1 MACRNVT
8 LEVNAASDALLK
20 QQTVCQA
27 ASEKLTI
34 LTRMHKDKKY
44 ALSVAEGQ
52 QEVTHHNATGG
63 HADSGSEDQELDQVD
78 FWPAS
83 RPEGE
88 HAGFVFKIGHLG
100 LGYYRN
106 EALMPAVPVRE
117 SDPEIKELRRKVAE
131 VERRKAQAAEQESES
146 FLLITRLRVRQGLGD
161 LAGIRQELALAQ
173 RGVERLEACL
183 ARQALRKPTT
193 WRKQTTKVFKVE
205 LRAKKQRLEELTQA
219 CNQYGFILEDLH
231 ERKSLRF
238 KALQDIQEVQ
248 QKIKVEIEQVQA
260 DVFRAQASLAEAEAT
275 EETLRTRS
283 QALSQE
289 FAEKGETAVVVKI
302 LRRVTL
308 PQELPRRAVEVAN
321 QAKMDWC
328 CITAGTSGKPTSLSI
343 EEFMDSPECGL
354 LQSLY
359 QLNGPS
365 GQRFLYWIPSNDH
378 QDGRYVTLR
387 GKLWPKLTSPVYK
400 HPPIKLNFFE
410 LLRASLGDAQFSDV
424 WLVPEAP
431 HFHQKALGLDRMT
444 DIKPPQAVEN
454 CLRPYQLAGFRWLA
468 CLSKNG
474 LGAVLADDMGLGKTL
489 QAISVLLYMK
499 EEGLLVE
506 NGKKRPFLTVV
517 PPGLLRNWQREFE
530 RWAPSLRIY
539 TYHGPK
545 RSLPDDMGRAYDVL
559 LTTYEIVR
567 NERLKF
573 SDVDVICFS
582 GMIIDEAQK
591 IKNHGALVSKAIKE
605 VGNAIGHTR
614 IALSGT
620 PIENKVDELHS
631 IFDFVNY
638 GYLGDQA
645 SFSATF
651 SRIIEKGYGPNGS
664 LVAEKRKQTLDLL
677 QRLTAPFQM
686 RRLKTDPNILPDL
699 PEKIDLASTTTLTK
713 EQEKLYAAIQH
724 DFRVKMT
731 SSAETRE
738 NHKFERRGH
747 IFAMLE
753 HARRVCSHPL
763 CLDRGKYPDSCK
775 GMTVQRRVESS
786 GKTVRL
792 CELLD
797 EIVPAKEKAV
807 VFATRKDVISVLAG
821 LIGNRFHDMTV
832 LIFTGDLSLQERN
845 EVEQRFQ
852 TDPKCQLLLI
862 TLQCGGIGLNLTAAN
877 HVIHF
882 DRCYNPAKEAQ
893 ATDRCHRIGQ
903 KRSVCV
909 HRLITE
915 GTYEEQLEKIMAR
928 KQDLSSLTVSRAED
942 WIADYSDEALFD
954 LFMLRKGPQR
964 GPPVGELETPPR
976 NDNRALPTTSPNK
989 SKKRPMTTTLPNKR
1003 AK

>member
-1 MACRNVT
+1 M
-8 LEVNAASDALLK
+8 LI
-20 QQTVCQA
+20 QA
-27 ASEKLTI
+27 WGL
-34 LTRMHKDKKY
+34 
-44 ALSVAEGQ
+44 V
-52 QEVTHHNATGG
+52 
-63 HADSGSEDQELDQVD
+63 GS
-78 FWPAS
+78 
-83 RPEGE
+83 
-88 HAGFVFKIGHLG
+88 
-100 LGYYRN
+100 N
-106 EALMPAVPVRE
+106 
-117 SDPEIKELRRKVAE
+117 
-131 VERRKAQAAEQESES
+131 
-146 FLLITRLRVRQGLGD
+146 
-161 LAGIRQELALAQ
+161 
-173 RGVERLEACL
+173 
-183 ARQALRKPTT
+183 
-193 WRKQTTKVFKVE
+193 
-205 LRAKKQRLEELTQA
+205 
-219 CNQYGFILEDLH
+219 
-231 ERKSLRF
+231 
-238 KALQDIQEVQ
+238 
-248 QKIKVEIEQVQA
+248 
-260 DVFRAQASLAEAEAT
+260 ASLLE
-275 EETLRTRS
+275 
-283 QALSQE
+283 
-289 FAEKGETAVVVKI
+289 
-302 LRRVTL
+302 
-308 PQELPRRAVEVAN
+308 
-321 QAKMDWC
+321 
-328 CITAGTSGKPTSLSI
+328 
-343 EEFMDSPECGL
+343 
-354 LQSLY
+354 
-359 QLNGPS
+359 
-365 GQRFLYWIPSNDH
+365 
-378 QDGRYVTLR
+378 DGRYVTLR

-499 EEGLLVE
+499 DIKLGWGSRFLSDPEGLLVE

-651 SRIIEKGYGPNGS
+651 SRIIEKGLRSVSGS
-664 LVAEKRKQTLDLL
+664 ISALALYATQTPCILHAWCRARLTEDRSCIDNNTDKRALALEVGWPDHLRTLDQHELSEW
-677 QRLTAPFQM
+677 R
-686 RRLKTDPNILPDL
+686 
-699 PEKIDLASTTTLTK
+699 
-713 EQEKLYAAIQH
+713 QEKLYAAIQH

-832 LIFTGDLSLQERN
+832 LIFTGDLSLQDARILCGVERN

-928 KQDLSSLTVSRAED
+928 KQDLSSLTV
-942 WIADYSDEALFD
+942 
-954 LFMLRKGPQR
+954 G
-964 GPPVGELETPPR
+964 V
-976 NDNRALPTTSPNK
+976 
-989 SKKRPMTTTLPNKR
+989 
-1003 AK
+1003 